1 MKKSALLTAVGSAL
15 LLSACASTGKI
26 APAYVNPTNY
36 QTLSCD
42 NLSGEVRRVSVLAS
56 QTQQEQSSLSATGLG
71 IGITGGRH
79 GIYPTI
85 SFGVGKGSNTD
96 TKTARLSKLYGEH
109 DAMVLAGRKKGC
121 AFAQNIKIYGE

>member
-1 MKKSALLTAVGSAL
+1 MKKSAILTVMGSAL
-15 LLSACASTGKI
+15 LLTACASTGKI
-26 APAYVNPTNY
+26 APQYVNPSIY
-36 QTLSCD
+36 QAQSCESLSD
-42 NLSGEVRRVSVLAS
+42 EIRRISLLAEQTKQENSG
-56 QTQQEQSSLSATGLG
+56 LSATGLG

-85 SFGVGKGSNTD
+85 SFGVGKGSNANN
-96 TKTARLSKLYGEH
+96 KTARLSKLYGEH

>member
-42 NLSGEVRRVSVLAS
+42 NLSEEVRRISVLAS
-56 QTQQEQSSLSATGLG
+56 QTQQEQSGLSATGLG

-85 SFGVGKGSNTD
+85 SFGVGKGSDNN
-96 TKTARLSKLYGEH
+96 KTARLSKLYGEH